1 MTRPYEV
8 IDADGHVL
16 EPANMW
22 LDYMEPRFRD
32 RAPCII
38 PNEEG
43 VEILALG
50 GQEITDLCRAW
61 GRWFLVQAI
70 TNRAAATNLSQIPSL
85 VVEMREGGKAAAAPP
100 CSNVSQLPAAWVIS
114 RQHDSVL
121 ELTKCARRRTCC

>member
-85 VVEMREGGKAAAAPP
+85 AVEMREGRQSRCRPTLLK
-100 CSNVSQLPAAWVIS
+100 VSQLPVAWVIL

-121 ELTKCARRRTCC
+121 ELTKCARRTCC

>member
-50 GQEITDLCRAW
+50 GQEVTDLCRAW

-70 TNRAAATNLSQIPSL
+70 TNRAAATNLSQIRGS
-85 VVEMREGGKAAAAPP
+85 EKMREGRQSSCRPALL
-100 CSNVSQLPAAWVIS
+100 NVSQLPAAWVIS